1 VPPLTTTLGDLA
13 RAEREFLRAADGV
26 SAEQWKQC
34 PCPGRWSA
42 GELVAHL
49 IMVERAV
56 IQSAVTAV
64 QKTPKAR
71 PFFQRLHLPMSLVR
85 ARLIKRK
92 TPIPLDPGLLSQKQE
107 MLRELREVRAR
118 SLSFLE
124 ETRGR
129 DLSRYYRR
137 HPFLGTL
144 NLYQWFQMIAAH
156 QIRHTKQVKEIAET
170 LQKSV
175 EALQK

>member
-1 VPPLTTTLGDLA
+1 MPPLRTIVGNLA
-13 RAEREFLRAADGV
+13 HAEREFLRAADGV

-34 PCPGRWSA
+34 PGEGRWSA

-56 IQSAVTAV
+56 IQNAGTSL
-64 QKTPKAR
+64 QKPPKAK
-71 PFFQRLHLPMSLVR
+71 PFFKRLHLPMALVE

-92 TPIPLDPGLLSQKQE
+92 TPIPLDPGLVSQKE
-107 MLRELREVRAR
+107 DMLRQLREVRER

-124 ETRGR
+124 QTRGR
-129 DLSRYYRR
+129 DLTRYYRR

-144 NLYQWFQMIAAH
+144 NLYEWFQMIAAH

-170 LQKSV
+170 LQKCV

>member
-1 VPPLTTTLGDLA
+1 MPSFTSILRNLA
-13 RAEREFLRAADGV
+13 RAQREFLCAAEGV

-34 PCPGRWSA
+34 PSKGCWSA

-49 IMVERAV
+49 IMVERA
-56 IQSAVTAV
+56 IV
-64 QKTPKAR
+64 QNADASLQKPPKAR
-71 PFFQRLHLPMSLVR
+71 PFFQRFHLPMALVE

-92 TPIPLDPGLLSQKQE
+92 TPIPLDPGLVSQKQE
-107 MLRELREVRAR
+107 MLAQLREVRAR

-129 DLSRYYRR
+129 DLGRYYRR

-144 NLYQWFQMIAAH
+144 NLYEWFQRIAAH
-156 QIRHTKQVKEIAET
+156 QRRHTKQVKEIAE
-170 LQKSV
+170 
-175 EALQK
+175 ALQKCVDALQK